1 MYSRK
6 KKPCSICRR
15 WFEPD
20 ARVGQRQLACSSPKC
35 QAQRR
40 RRKQAEWRQSRP
52 DYFTACR
59 ILKRAEAERS
69 PEPLRL
75 KRPLSGLPWDVV
87 QDEMG
92 VAAADFLAILVGLL
106 LRLVQSQSGRQ
117 QRDTS

>member
-6 KKPCSICRR
+6 KRPCSICRR

-20 ARVGQRQLACSSPKC
+20 ARVGQRQHACSSPEC
-35 QAQRR
+35 QGERR
-40 RRKQAEWRQSRP
+40 RRKQAAWRQSRP
-52 DYFTACR
+52 DYFTARR

-75 KRPLSGLPWDVV
+75 KRPLSGLPWDIA

-106 LRLVQSQSGRQ
+106 LRLMQSQRSRQ
-117 QRDTS
+117 ASDTS

>member
-20 ARVGQRQLACSSPKC
+20 ARVGRRQRVCSSPEC
-35 QAQRR
+35 QRKRR
-40 RRKQAEWRQSRP
+40 RQKQAAWRRSRP
-52 DYFTACR
+52 DYFTARR
-59 ILKRAEAERS
+59 ILKRAEADRP
-69 PEPLRL
+69 PEPLRV
-75 KRPLSGLPWDVV
+75 KRPVNALPWDIA

-106 LRLVQSQSGRQ
+106 LRLIQSQSERQ
-117 QRDTS
+117 ALDTS

>member
-20 ARVGQRQLACSSPKC
+20 ARVGRRQRVCSSPEC
-35 QAQRR
+35 QRERR
-40 RRKQAEWRQSRP
+40 LRKQAAWRKSRP
-52 DYFTACR
+52 DYFTARR

-75 KRPLSGLPWDVV
+75 KRPLGQLPWDIM
-87 QDEMG
+87 QDEIG
-92 VAAADFLAILVGLL
+92 VAATDFLGILVGLL
-106 LRLVQSQSGRQ
+106 LSVMQSQMSIQ
-117 QRDTS
+117 PHDTS